1 MQHVTPPPTPQL
13 PIIQRFISA
22 YKAWHEF
29 LPHVPKDSRYSL
41 GIKIDRLLVETLEL
55 LYSASYAKP
64 EQKSLHLE
72 KATTRLDLV
81 KFFLQVL
88 WEIKALDNKKY
99 ITLSENFNELGK
111 QLGGWM
117 RQANKAK
124 ENPARAGK

>member
-1 MQHVTPPPTPQL
+1 
-13 PIIQRFISA
+13 
-22 YKAWHEF
+22 
-29 LPHVPKDSRYSL
+29 
-41 GIKIDRLLVETLEL
+41 LVETLEL
-55 LYSASYAKP
+55 LYAASYAKP

-72 KATTRLDLV
+72 KATARLDLV

-99 ITLSENFNELGK
+99 ITLSENFSELGR

-117 RQANKAK
+117 RQTNKAK